1 MLPATASGPS
11 NLIVDSNSSPTE
23 QEQTQH
29 LQDKRW
35 IPVQQRACDFGPLLF
50 EQVSHNLVKNPNI
63 NSSHLFRADILH
75 DSLDAGN
82 VTKEWPL
89 EDVRRMLQE
98 YTLGDGLI
106 AGFKIQR
113 TIIRLMVP
121 RNPQLDRPI
130 AQTCYFLH
138 STGTNSIGKSLVVYV
153 PHVSELEALPW
164 YHPAVQYLA
173 YLHTWLPSAPL
184 ASNTSPQS
192 QSDSSLHQGTVS
204 IHFCL
209 FPSQTF
215 PLPSRLLRTAE
226 HLLATLH
233 KHGQGCLA
241 GYTKRVHHDQLIS
254 QQRVQDTYAELKRK
268 HAKRL
273 CDAWVE
279 QTEPSKHVF
288 EDLGIAAFLI
298 ELWRDMYHLPEDSD
312 FSASRES
319 VVTRPPFPGFVD
331 IGCGNGVLT
340 EILMLSGYRGWGFD
354 ARQRKTWKI
363 LSPSTKSVLKE
374 MILIPAPLF
383 DLYGPAPPPK
393 SLRTL
398 ALSVLQR
405 PSPPSSALQPPAQ
418 PWHNGIFPTGTF
430 IISNHADELTS
441 WTPLLAS
448 LSHSPF
454 LAIPCCSHNLSGM
467 RFRAP
472 THFNSHTADSHAPA
486 YFAKNVIKGK
496 SVPISI
502 AAYIDSDNREV
513 GQEDEPLE
521 ENKIV
526 AQSGGSSSA
535 VATLESAFTGAV
547 ISPTNGLHT
556 SDREDTKYKPQQ
568 LEQLDT
574 FVTGPS
580 TLRKH
585 SSGDLCTLA
594 PAARAKQH
602 SAYSSLCDWVSHL
615 STEVGYV
622 VEREMLRI
630 PSTRNVGIV
639 GRAWLPDSPGPAN
652 SSSTSVTS
660 RTDASLSST
669 ESGLPSRPSSQDN
682 APSRRLFPSRRKR
695 PSREQAE
702 AAHLAAVRRERV
714 VQIARREGAD
724 GKLWIQRCVGLGTG
738 KGEAHM

>member
-1 MLPATASGPS
+1 MLPETASGPP
-11 NLIVDSNSSPTE
+11 NLIVDGNSSPTE
-23 QEQTQH
+23 QQH
-29 LQDKRW
+29 HHLPDERW
-35 IPVQQRACDFGPLLF
+35 IPVQQRACDFGPELF

-63 NSSHLFRADILH
+63 NSSHLFRADILY

-82 VTKEWPL
+82 VTKECPL
-89 EDVRRMLQE
+89 DDVRRMLRE
-98 YTLGDGLI
+98 YILGDGLV
-106 AGFKIQR
+106 AGFQIQR

-130 AQTCYFLH
+130 AQTCYFMH
-138 STGTNSIGKSLVVYV
+138 STGPDSIGKSLVVYV

-173 YLHTWLPSAPL
+173 YLHTWFPPAPS

-192 QSDSSLHQGTVS
+192 RSDSSVHQGTVS

-233 KHGQGCLA
+233 KHGQGCLS

-298 ELWRDMYHLPEDSD
+298 ELWRDMYHLPEASE
-312 FSASRES
+312 FSASQES
-319 VVTRPPFPGFVD
+319 VVTLPPFPGFVD

-383 DLYGPAPPPK
+383 DLYGPAPRPK

-398 ALSVLQR
+398 ALNVLR
-405 PSPPSSALQPPAQ
+405 PSPPSSALQPPAR

-472 THFNSHTADSHAPA
+472 THFNSHTADSHAPV

-502 AAYIDSDNREV
+502 AAYIDSDNGEV
-513 GQEDEPLE
+513 RQEDEPQE

-526 AQSGGSSSA
+526 TQSGGSSSA
-535 VATLESAFTGAV
+535 VSTPESDFSGAV
-547 ISPTNGLHT
+547 LSPTNGLHT
-556 SDREDTKYKPQQ
+556 IDRKDTKSTPQQ

-574 FVTGPS
+574 FMAGPS
-580 TLRKH
+580 VPRNH
-585 SSGDLCTLA
+585 SSGDLHSLA
-594 PAARAKQH
+594 PAARAKQP

-639 GRAWLPDSPGPAN
+639 GRAWLPDSPRPAD

-669 ESGLPSRPSSQDN
+669 ESGLRRESVSHEN
-682 APSRRLFPSRRKR
+682 APSRRLFLTRRNR
-695 PSREQAE
+695 PSPERAE
-702 AAHLAAVRRERV
+702 AAHLAAMRRERV
-714 VQIARREGAD
+714 VQIAKREGAD
-724 GKLWIQRCVGLGTG
+724 GTVWIQRCVGLGTG
-738 KGEAHM
+738 KSDAHP

>member
-1 MLPATASGPS
+1 MLPETTSGPP
-11 NLIVDSNSSPTE
+11 NLIVESNSSPTE
-23 QEQTQH
+23 QEYH
-29 LQDKRW
+29 LHDKRW
-35 IPVQQRACDFGPLLF
+35 ILIQQRTCDFGPDLF

-82 VTKEWPL
+82 VTRECPL
-89 EDVRRMLQE
+89 EDVRRMLRD
-98 YTLGDGLI
+98 YVLGDDLV
-106 AGFKIQR
+106 AGFEIKR

-130 AQTCYFLH
+130 AQTCYFMH
-138 STGTNSIGKSLVVYV
+138 STGPDEVGKSLVVYV
-153 PHVSELEALPW
+153 PHVSQLEDLPW
-164 YHPAVQYLA
+164 YHPAVQRLA
-173 YLHTWLPSAPL
+173 YLHTWLPPVPL
-184 ASNTSPQS
+184 ASNTNLQS
-192 QSDSSLHQGTVS
+192 QSDSGVHQGTVS

-215 PLPSRLLRTAE
+215 PLPSRLSRTAE
-226 HLLATLH
+226 HLLTTLH
-233 KHGQGCLA
+233 KHGQGCLN
-241 GYTKRVHHDQLIS
+241 GYTKRVHHDLLVS
-254 QQRVQDTYAELKRK
+254 QQRLQDTYAELKRK

-298 ELWRDMYHLPEDSD
+298 ELWRDMYCLPEGSELLV
-312 FSASRES
+312 SRES
-319 VVTRPPFPGFVD
+319 AVTLPPFPGFVD

-398 ALSVLQR
+398 ALSVLR
-405 PSPPSSALQPPAQ
+405 SSPPHYALQPPAQ

-472 THFNSHTADSHAPA
+472 THFNSHTADSHAPL
-486 YFAKNVIKGK
+486 YFAKNIIKGK

-502 AAYIDSDNREV
+502 AAYIDSDDREAC
-513 GQEDEPLE
+513 Q
-521 ENKIV
+521 ENKPPEKTENIK
-526 AQSGGSSSA
+526 QSVGTSSA
-535 VATLESAFTGAV
+535 VSTAESAFTGAV
-547 ISPTNGLHT
+547 LPPSDGVHT
-556 SDREDTKYKPQQ
+556 IDCKETQFTTKQ
-568 LEQLDT
+568 LEGLDP
-574 FVTGPS
+574 FVTEPNVP
-580 TLRKH
+580 RKY
-585 SSGDLCTLA
+585 SSGDLRSLA
-594 PAARAKQH
+594 PAARAKQP

-615 STEVGYV
+615 ATEVGYV

-639 GRAWLPDSPGPAN
+639 GRAWLPDSPGPAD
-652 SSSTSVTS
+652 SSSTSINSHTNAS
-660 RTDASLSST
+660 RSST
-669 ESGLPSRPSSQDN
+669 ESGLPSGSVSPEH
-682 APSRRLFPSRRKR
+682 APSRRLFLSRKTR
-695 PSREQAE
+695 PSPEQVEGAKSV
-702 AAHLAAVRRERV
+702 AVRRERV
-714 VQIARREGAD
+714 VQIARWEGAD
-724 GKLWIQRCVGLGTG
+724 GKVWIQRCVGLRTG
-738 KGEAHM
+738 QSEVHT

>member
-1 MLPATASGPS
+1 MLPETTSGPS
-11 NLIVDSNSSPTE
+11 NLIIDSNSSPTE
-23 QEQTQH
+23 LEYH

-35 IPVQQRACDFGPLLF
+35 IPIQQRTCQFGPELF

-63 NSSHLFRADILH
+63 NSSHLFRADILY

-89 EDVRRMLQE
+89 EDVRRMRRE
-98 YTLGDGLI
+98 YTLEDDLL
-106 AGFKIQR
+106 AGFEIKR
-113 TIIRLMVP
+113 TIIRLMIP

-130 AQTCYFLH
+130 AQTCYFMH
-138 STGTNSIGKSLVVYV
+138 STGTDGIGKSLVVYV

-173 YLHTWLPSAPL
+173 YLHTWLLPMQVVSD
-184 ASNTSPQS
+184 ASFQS
-192 QSDSSLHQGTVS
+192 QSDSGVRQGTIS

-215 PLPSRLLRTAE
+215 PLPSRLLRTAG

-233 KHGQGCLA
+233 KHGQGCLT
-241 GYTKRVHHDQLIS
+241 GYTKRVNHDQLIS
-254 QQRVQDTYAELKRK
+254 QHRVQDTYAELKRK

-298 ELWRDMYHLPEDSD
+298 ELWKDMYRLPEDSD
-312 FSASRES
+312 CSNSHES
-319 VVTRPPFPGFVD
+319 TVLLPPFPGFVD

-363 LSPSTKSVLKE
+363 LSPKTKSVLKE

-383 DLYGPAPPPK
+383 DLYGPAPPPR

-398 ALSVLQR
+398 ALSVLR

-448 LSHSPF
+448 LSRSPF
-454 LAIPCCSHNLSGM
+454 LVIPCCSHNLSGV

-472 THFNSHTADSHAPA
+472 SVFNSHTADTHAPA
-486 YFAKNVIKGK
+486 YFAQNVIKGK

-502 AAYIDSDNREV
+502 AAYIDSEHGV
-513 GQEDEPLE
+513 YTTESETQEKDT
-521 ENKIV
+521 NF
-526 AQSGGSSSA
+526 
-535 VATLESAFTGAV
+535 TESATQSKAV
-547 ISPTNGLHT
+547 SAAESALTCAEQQIAGDSNSIDGK
-556 SDREDTKYKPQQ
+556 DTKSTPKQ
-568 LEQLDT
+568 LEHLDT
-574 FVTGPS
+574 FMQEP
-580 TLRKH
+580 TLLRQH
-585 SSGDLCTLA
+585 SSGDLRSLA
-594 PAARAKQH
+594 PAARAKQP

-630 PSTRNVGIV
+630 PSTRNMGII
-639 GRAWLPDSPGPAN
+639 GRSWLPDRLGPEDSSPM
-652 SSSTSVTS
+652 SVESNTK
-660 RTDASLSST
+660 ASLDST
-669 ESGLPSRPSSQDN
+669 ESRLLSGSTSQENASCRPWCLTIGNRQS
-682 APSRRLFPSRRKR
+682 P
-695 PSREQAE
+695 EQAE
-702 AAHLAAVRRERV
+702 AAKLATARKERV
-714 VQIARREGAD
+714 VQIMKREGAD
-724 GKLWIQRCVGLGTG
+724 GKAWIQRCVGLGTG
-738 KGEAHM
+738 KSEVHT